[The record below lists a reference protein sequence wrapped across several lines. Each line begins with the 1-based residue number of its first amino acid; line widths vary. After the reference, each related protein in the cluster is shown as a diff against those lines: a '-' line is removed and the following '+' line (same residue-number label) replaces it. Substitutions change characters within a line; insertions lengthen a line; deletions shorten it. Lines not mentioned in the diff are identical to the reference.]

1 MGYSLQ
7 AHPYARN
14 HEVSLT
20 VNLFYHKGS
29 LQTRIIL
36 EVTMENRKTLLEQI
50 ERLLAL
56 ASETQLRILYFAA
69 LYLL

>member
-1 MGYSLQ
+1 MQ

-20 VNLFYHKGS
+20 VNLFYHRGS

-36 EVTMENRKTLLEQI
+36 EVTMENRNILLEQI
-50 ERLLAL
+50 MRLLAM
-56 ASETQLRILYFAA
+56 ASEAQLRILYMAA
-69 LYLL
+69 LHLV